1 MLSLHVKERNMARGS
16 GAAQKACT
24 HVRALAHDR
33 SFLEGAEVRVRCC
46 GGFGEVRV
54 RCCGGFGGRRW
65 ASPPRRTGSMDA
77 KQATVKCSVRVAAN
91 SACQHV
97 LKQILSLHIGLKKS
111 LTARTSPRHNFV
123 VKEGVLYPTVQP
135 NCVTALWSHHS
146 GTYTSMTR
154 QGRELLYRQIFSTP
168 FRS

>member
-1 MLSLHVKERNMARGS
+1 VFPFLAQVEVEVGTSQERAKEGSEFRGLL
-16 GAAQKACT
+16 C
-24 HVRALAHDR
+24 RR
-33 SFLEGAEVRVRCC
+33 PP
-46 GGFGEVRV
+46 FGPD
-54 RCCGGFGGRRW
+54 FHQQ
-65 ASPPRRTGSMDA
+65 
-77 KQATVKCSVRVAAN
+77 QATVKCSVRVAAN

-135 NCVTALWSHHS
+135 NCVTALWPHHS

-168 FRS
+168 SVLKYMTLLTFYSNFNHQYLSNKLVN